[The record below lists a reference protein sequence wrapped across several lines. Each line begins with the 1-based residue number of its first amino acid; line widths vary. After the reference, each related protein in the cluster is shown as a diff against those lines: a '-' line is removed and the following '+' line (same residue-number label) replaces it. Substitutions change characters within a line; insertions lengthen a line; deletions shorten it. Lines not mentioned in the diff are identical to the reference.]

1 MKACA
6 ADGAVIT
13 SKPSSSF
20 PTTTDKYAI
29 VDVGGV
35 QHLVEEGRWYTCNR
49 LKASPGDVVSFG
61 RVLAVK
67 DEDVFHVGRPYVE
80 DVTVEAEIIE
90 EFKGP
95 KVTIYKMQPKKHTRK
110 QVGHRQPLTKCVL
123 QREQLPPPMLPGLSS
138 HPITVLQCLLRRV
151 HKRIARLQT
160 IFVSRAWGNTPG
172 CVTFLAHSQQMADEL
187 ISSIYGSLCIFNL
200 HESAVEDCAP
210 SPQLHVI
217 TALHTSCRTSPQA
230 SI

>member
-1 MKACA
+1 MACRAFSAAPTRCPARLVAPAPSSAAAQLVCPPSAVQGGRCVKACA
-6 ADGAVIT
+6 ADAAVKLD
-13 SKPSSSF
+13 KPSSSF

-29 VDVGGV
+29 IDVGGV

-67 DEDVFHVGRPYVE
+67 DEEVFHVGRPYVE

-110 QVGHRQPLTKCVL
+110 QVGHRQPLTKCDL
-123 QREQLPPPMLPGLSS
+123 TCE
-138 HPITVLQCLLRRV
+138 
-151 HKRIARLQT
+151 
-160 IFVSRAWGNTPG
+160 
-172 CVTFLAHSQQMADEL
+172 
-187 ISSIYGSLCIFNL
+187 
-200 HESAVEDCAP
+200 AV
-210 SPQLHVI
+210 
-217 TALHTSCRTSPQA
+217 
-230 SI
+230 

>member
-1 MKACA
+1 MACRLVSSTSARCPARLVAPAPASSPAQLACPSPVLQGRRCVKACA
-6 ADGAVIT
+6 AEAAVIT

-20 PTTTDKYAI
+20 PATTDKYAI
-29 VDVGGV
+29 IDVGGV

-67 DEDVFHVGRPYVE
+67 DEEVFHVGRPYV
-80 DVTVEAEIIE
+80 DAVTVEAEIIE

-123 QREQLPPPMLPGLSS
+123 HCEHTLTPRHLGCSCC
-138 HPITVLQCLLRRV
+138 LQ
-151 HKRIARLQT
+151 
-160 IFVSRAWGNTPG
+160 NT
-172 CVTFLAHSQQMADEL
+172 
-187 ISSIYGSLCIFNL
+187 
-200 HESAVEDCAP
+200 
-210 SPQLHVI
+210 
-217 TALHTSCRTSPQA
+217 
-230 SI
+230 